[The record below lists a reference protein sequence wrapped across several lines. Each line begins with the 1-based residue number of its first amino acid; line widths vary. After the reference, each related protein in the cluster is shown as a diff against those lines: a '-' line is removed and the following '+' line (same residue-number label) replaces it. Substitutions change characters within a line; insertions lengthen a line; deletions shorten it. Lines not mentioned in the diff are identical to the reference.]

1 MMAHEMTVR
10 PTLSTPAAIIATVG
24 GIGLLP
30 IAPGTWCS
38 FIVALPVALFPMF
51 GIDVNPDTWRQ
62 IYMGLTVFFTIGAA
76 WSVPAIQRQW
86 GSDPKCVVIDE
97 AIGMSMI
104 MMLPFAYHTI
114 WWWLAGVLLF
124 RVFDVQKPWPLSA
137 VNRRTE
143 AWAVIVDDVLAAVF
157 TIIALYLMML
167 AVQVVVLG
175 FAVS

>member
-1 MMAHEMTVR
+1 MAHEMTIR
-10 PTLSTPAAIIATVG
+10 PTLETPAAVVATVG

-38 FIVALPVALFPMF
+38 FFVALPVVILPVT
-51 GIDVNPDTWRQ
+51 GVHIHPDTWRQ
-62 IYMGLTVFFTIGAA
+62 IYLGLTVIFTVFAI
-76 WSVPAIQRQW
+76 WSVPAVQRQW

-104 MMLPFAYHTI
+104 MVLPFAYHTI

-124 RVFDVQKPWPLSA
+124 RVFDVRKPWPLSA
-137 VNRRTE
+137 INRRTE

-157 TIIALYLMML
+157 TIISLYLMML
-167 AVQVVVLG
+167 AVQVIVLG
-175 FAVS
+175 SAAH